1 VTASAGGATL
11 TTAMATDRTYMI
23 NPFEWSIIGADAVAE
38 TSLASG
44 SSFSCLKQGARLPS
58 GPMSPDGVQVGR
70 EGGVGGRPVA
80 RCTVARLMKAASTS
94 KVPQP

>member
-38 TSLASG
+38 TSLA
-44 SSFSCLKQGARLPS
+44 
-58 GPMSPDGVQVGR
+58 
-70 EGGVGGRPVA
+70 
-80 RCTVARLMKAASTS
+80 
-94 KVPQP
+94 